1 MFRYPGLIVFLTLV
15 LLFMAYA
22 VTTLILHPS

>member
-1 MFRYPGLIVFLTLV
+1 MFRYPGLIVFLAIV
-15 LLFMAYA
+15 LLFMVYA